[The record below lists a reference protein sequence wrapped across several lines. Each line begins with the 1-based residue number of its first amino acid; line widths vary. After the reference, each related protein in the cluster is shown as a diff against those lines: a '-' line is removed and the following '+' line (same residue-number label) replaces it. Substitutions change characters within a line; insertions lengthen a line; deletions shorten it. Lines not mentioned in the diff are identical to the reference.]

1 MTASFGKLRAFFWP
15 IHRVELKKFIPLFFI
30 YFLITFNYN
39 LLRIFKDSLLVTAPN
54 SGAEALP
61 FVKVWAVLPMA
72 ILFTMFFTWLSNRV
86 SREKV
91 FYVMISIFIS
101 FFLIFVTF
109 LYPCRDLL
117 HPHALANSLE
127 AILPSGFKGLIV
139 LLRNWTFT
147 LCYVMSDLWSSVIL
161 SVLFW
166 GFANEVTK
174 IDEAKR
180 FYGVLMIGSNFS
192 GVLSGQASVLF
203 SKIPFIAGISYGTNS
218 WDQCVFFMNFLVILV
233 GCVTIF
239 LFRRLNQRVIRKETP
254 LTTDDKPKMSFR
266 EQIAYLAKSKYL
278 CCIAFIV
285 LSYNLV
291 MNLVEVVWKNQMK
304 QLYPDPT
311 VYNTYM
317 GEVLTAT
324 SVIATLTALL
334 VTSNVI
340 RRYSWTVAALIP
352 AVITFVTGVFFFFFA
367 LFSKNIPLLGLSP
380 LFLCVTFGSMQNCF
394 ARASKYT
401 LFDATT
407 NLAFIPLES
416 DVKLKGKAA
425 IDGIGSRLGKSGG
438 SVIHQGFL
446 LLFTTISASM
456 PYIGVIFLVAVG
468 IWIFSVKSLG
478 KKFNQLTESPVSA

>member
-1 MTASFGKLRAFFWP
+1 MTASFGKWRAFFWP
-15 IHRVELKKFIPLFFI
+15 VHRVELKKFIPLFLI

-86 SREKV
+86 SRETV
-91 FYVMISIFIS
+91 FYIMISIFLAF
-101 FFLIFVTF
+101 FFLFITV
-109 LYPCRDLL
+109 LYPLRDFL
-117 HPHALANSLE
+117 HPNSLANSLE
-127 AILPSGFKGLIV
+127 LLLPSGCKGLIV

-174 IDEAKR
+174 VEEAKR

-192 GVLSGQASVLF
+192 GVLSGQTSVLF
-203 SKIPFIAGISYGTNS
+203 SKIPFIPGLSYGKNS
-218 WDQCVFFMNFLVILV
+218 WDQSVFFMSTLVIIV
-233 GCVTIF
+233 GLISIF
-239 LFRRLNQRVIRKETP
+239 LFRRLNRRVIRQEIPFTLEK
-254 LTTDDKPKMSFR
+254 KPKMNFK
-266 EQIAYLAKSKYL
+266 EQLSYLLKSKYL
-278 CCIAFIV
+278 LSIALIV

-304 QLYPDPT
+304 QLYPDPSA
-311 VYNTYM
+311 YNTYM
-317 GEVLTAT
+317 GEVLTIT

-334 VTSNVI
+334 VTTNI
-340 RRYSWTVAALIP
+340 LRRYSWTVGALIP
-352 AVITFVTGVFFFFFA
+352 AVITVVTGFFFFFFSFFSNNLV
-367 LFSKNIPLLGLSP
+367 LFGFTP
-380 LFLCVTFGSMQNCF
+380 LFFSVTFGSMQNCL

-456 PYIGVIFLVAVG
+456 PYIALIFFCATAV
-468 IWIFSVKSLG
+468 WIFSVKALG
-478 KKFNQLTESPVSA
+478 KKFHQLAEAPTS